1 MNVVA
6 NPGSGQLKSN
16 RPAGQKEQ
24 VQPASDLDRIKE
36 DAEAL
41 ANSVGSAA
49 GHQYERAQDV
59 AKDTR
64 QRSEGAIRRNP
75 FSAIVASLGLGFLLG
90 LFRSGRK

>member
-1 MNVVA
+1 VA
-6 NPGSGQLKSN
+6 NPGSGRSKSN
-16 RPAGQKEQ
+16 QPAGRTEQ
-24 VQPASDLDRIKE
+24 VQPTSDLGRIKE

-49 GHQYERAQDV
+49 GHQYERAEDL

-64 QRSEGAIRRNP
+64 QRSEDVIRRNP
-75 FSAIVASLGLGFLLG
+75 FSAIVASLGLGFLLA